1 MYAWIWR
8 KLPFG
13 LWGKLTGSLA
23 LVAATGALLWYVIFP
38 WATPLLPFDDV
49 QVGADTQQGPAQEDP
64 NAVNSSSDEGPDAIP
79 YSTRSNAAD
88 PASTATPKASKT
100 PSGTKTST
108 SVVLPGD

>member
-23 LVAATGALLWYVIFP
+23 LVTMVGALLWYVVFP

-49 QVGADTQQGPAQEDP
+49 QVGTGTEQGGPAQQDP
-64 NAVNSSSDEGPDAIP
+64 NAVPGDDSLLGPDEIP
-79 YSTRSNAAD
+79 YNEHSNE
-88 PASTATPKASKT
+88 PVPTAS
-100 PSGTKTST
+100 
-108 SVVLPGD
+108 

>member
-23 LVAATGALLWYVIFP
+23 LIAATGALLWYVIFP

-49 QVGADTQQGPAQEDP
+49 QVGSGSQQGPAQEDP
-64 NAVNSSSDEGPDAIP
+64 NAVSRSSDGSP
-79 YSTRSNAAD
+79 SNTRSSPSD
-88 PASTATPKASKT
+88 PSATATPKRSKT
-100 PSGTKTST
+100 SAPTII
-108 SVVLPGD
+108 PGN